1 MKDGETYK
9 KWKQELERRGRTPS
23 DAVAWCGEQ
32 ELPANYVEYLETF
45 ISKMEAPK
53 QSAEYSVHILTGLLH
68 YHERMTM
75 GVAEATGAD
84 GASVT
89 IQGGTLY
96 TGYAEALREAIRC
109 IKEVHGME

>member
-1 MKDGETYK
+1 MDVQATYE
-9 KWKQELERRGRTPS
+9 KWKRECAKHGRTPD
-23 DAVAWCGEQ
+23 DAVAWCKEQ
-32 ELPANYVEYLETF
+32 GLPADYVEVLEEL
-45 ISKMEAPK
+45 ISEMEAPK

-75 GVAEATGAD
+75 GVVEATGAD
-84 GASVT
+84 DASVT